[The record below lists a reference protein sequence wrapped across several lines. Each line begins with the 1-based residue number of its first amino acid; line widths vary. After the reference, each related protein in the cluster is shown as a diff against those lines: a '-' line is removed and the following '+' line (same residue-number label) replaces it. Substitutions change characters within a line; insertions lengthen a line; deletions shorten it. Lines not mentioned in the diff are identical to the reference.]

1 MKVRFTIT
9 EPLAQHLAALASAE
23 GLSLEDL
30 AQKTIITALLK
41 LEIPNPAVQEKATE
55 SAGPLLSVLDR
66 KRMAFLD
73 QQNRKRVEVERQKAL
88 ADQEKRNR
96 ESGEKIKQMVDE
108 MSMGDLK
115 TLLEAVKTKV
125 GA

>member
-96 ESGEKIKQMVDE
+96 ESGEKIKSLVDNME
-108 MSMGDLK
+108 LGEVRA
-115 TLLEAVKTKV
+115 LLAAINEKI